1 MASDGTSLSFGIKTS
16 QAGLGYA
23 EILRVWREADRVPEF
38 QDAWLW
44 DHLVPLRGDV
54 TGAALE
60 AWTLLAALAA
70 QTSRLR
76 LGVIVTSNRIRPP
89 AVLAKMAAT
98 VDVIAAG
105 RLVFGIGAGGSAIGD
120 PGYAQLVHREYDPY
134 GIDVVPVDEALAD
147 LAETCTLVKRLW
159 SEEKPFD
166 FDGRR
171 YRLRG
176 AVCEPKPVQRPHPP
190 IMIGSGGE
198 RHGLR
203 IVAEHAD
210 IWSSP
215 TFTAPDFRR
224 KSAVLDDH
232 CAAIGRDPVEITRSV
247 QVFFTSQEPP
257 SGTARHPGPAAAREL
272 LAELIDAGAR
282 HCVLSCIDIPS
293 AQWVADEVIR
303 PVRAMTG
310 HDGRLLVLL
319 LDQGRLLSRS
329 RGGSRWRAGGGRS
342 RSVRGR
348 VPGSWPRRGWRHGRP
363 GRSSARRG
371 RAGSVPDLPRSP
383 GQRPGIRPRS
393 ARPGDRPGG
402 ACRR

>member
-1 MASDGTSLSFGIKTS
+1 MASDRTPLSFGIKTS
-16 QAGLGYA
+16 QAGLGYD
-23 EILRVWREADRVPEF
+23 EILRIWREADLVPEF

-105 RLVFGIGAGGSAIGD
+105 RLVFGIGAGGSATSD
-120 PGYAQLVHREYDPY
+120 PGHAQLVHREYDAF
-134 GIDVVPVDEALAD
+134 GIDVVPAGEALAA

-166 FDGRR
+166 FEGRC
-171 YRLRG
+171 YQLSG

-215 TFTAPDFRR
+215 TLTAADFRR

-232 CAAIGRDPVEITRSV
+232 CAAIGRDPAEIIRSV
-247 QVFFTSQEPP
+247 QVFFTAQEPS

-282 HCVLSCIDIPS
+282 HCVLACIGLPS
-293 AQWVADEVIR
+293 AQWAADEIVR

-310 HDGRLLVLL
+310 YDRRLPEV
-319 LDQGRLLSRS
+319 S
-329 RGGSRWRAGGGRS
+329 GGGRGHGTS
-342 RSVRGR
+342 
-348 VPGSWPRRGWRHGRP
+348 RRGHDA
-363 GRSSARRG
+363 S
-371 RAGSVPDLPRSP
+371 
-383 GQRPGIRPRS
+383 
-393 ARPGDRPGG
+393 
-402 ACRR
+402 